1 MATRSL
7 GTLTIDLVAKSS
19 AFEQG
24 MDRAARAAD
33 KRLSDIERRANQ
45 VGFAIGAAIASA
57 GTALAYMVK
66 QSINNMDSL
75 TKLAQSVGST
85 TQELSALT
93 YAADLSGVSQESLG
107 TALVRL
113 SKNASD
119 AAQGV
124 GEARK
129 GFDALGISVKNADG
143 TLKSSGDLLIEVA
156 GKFAQYKD
164 GAEKTALAVAL
175 FGRAG
180 AQLIPLL
187 NSGADGLRELTDEA
201 EELGL
206 TFDQRAG
213 KAAEQFN
220 DNLTRL
226 NAVKNGLANRI
237 TQELLPSLVNLT
249 DRLVGSAKSAER
261 LDEVARAAATGV
273 KLLGS
278 VAAIVAGIFR
288 TVGEAIGGVAAGVV
302 ALVQG
307 EFAQAWSI
315 AKDVSADVVGN
326 IKQTVGDIS
335 AIWDDTASEVAA
347 GADANAE
354 KIAAPAIKAERK
366 VKSAGKKIRDE
377 AQRIWE
383 NIERQ
388 ISGISRSILTFGLS
402 EEQKILIE
410 LELDGAD
417 EEQLARARK
426 LLSILAGLRE
436 EEERRQKL
444 KEQNER
450 ATQVLDDLNLELEA
464 LGKSAEWVAKRNA
477 LLNAGVTAESEMGKK
492 IIETVEALYK
502 QGKAIGD
509 QIRLMDDMRGEFAN
523 FFEDIISGT
532 ESVSDAF
539 KNLL

>member
-1 MATRSL
+1 
-7 GTLTIDLVAKSS
+7 
-19 AFEQG
+19 

-33 KRLSDIERRANQ
+33 KKLSDIERRANQ
-45 VGFAIGAAIASA
+45 VGFAIGAAISAA

-213 KAAEQFN
+213 KAA
-220 DNLTRL
+220 
-226 NAVKNGLANRI
+226 
-237 TQELLPSLVNLT
+237 
-249 DRLVGSAKSAER
+249 
-261 LDEVARAAATGV
+261 
-273 KLLGS
+273 
-278 VAAIVAGIFR
+278 
-288 TVGEAIGGVAAGVV
+288 
-302 ALVQG
+302 
-307 EFAQAWSI
+307 
-315 AKDVSADVVGN
+315 
-326 IKQTVGDIS
+326 
-335 AIWDDTASEVAA
+335 
-347 GADANAE
+347 
-354 KIAAPAIKAERK
+354 
-366 VKSAGKKIRDE
+366 
-377 AQRIWE
+377 
-383 NIERQ
+383 
-388 ISGISRSILTFGLS
+388 
-402 EEQKILIE
+402 
-410 LELDGAD
+410 
-417 EEQLARARK
+417 
-426 LLSILAGLRE
+426 
-436 EEERRQKL
+436 
-444 KEQNER
+444 
-450 ATQVLDDLNLELEA
+450 
-464 LGKSAEWVAKRNA
+464 
-477 LLNAGVTAESEMGKK
+477 
-492 IIETVEALYK
+492 
-502 QGKAIGD
+502 
-509 QIRLMDDMRGEFAN
+509 
-523 FFEDIISGT
+523 
-532 ESVSDAF
+532 
-539 KNLL
+539 